1 MSKVY
6 KTCGTCAH
14 RQPQTQNCP
23 LLKRETADADSC
35 PFHTSQ
41 LTKCSKC
48 GVTIIRNSEIFYCGE
63 HTLCLRCQSQHG
75 YCETCRNAST
85 CSFET
90 DPSPIPKVITQQIQ
104 QGPMIIQQQI
114 RNPERIKI
122 TCANNCKCYD
132 SELGCLKE
140 NRCCGNWEFC

>member
-6 KTCGTCAH
+6 RTCGTCAH

-63 HTLCLRCQSQHG
+63 HTLCPNCQSKRG

-90 DPSPIPKVITQQIQ
+90 DPSPLPKMVVQQIQ
-104 QGPMIIQQQI
+104 QGPMIIQQQA
-114 RNPERIKI
+114 RNPERIRV
-122 TCANNCKCYD
+122 TCQNGCKCWN
-132 SELGCLKE
+132 EEFGCLKL
-140 NRCCGNWEFC
+140 NSTCGDWEG